1 MKIDQGLMV
10 LIYIYLELELPPHYL
25 YFGLE
30 IVHPSWCLNIQ
41 SRKAQDQ
48 FNGYENDCQRIIC
61 YEEQTFI
68 SGQNINSFYSSLN
81 VWIDSTISPCND
93 NFDIFP

>member
-30 IVHPSWCLNIQ
+30 IVHPSWCFEYPKLKDTSSN
-41 SRKAQDQ
+41 
-48 FNGYENDCQRIIC
+48 QR
-61 YEEQTFI
+61 
-68 SGQNINSFYSSLN
+68 L
-81 VWIDSTISPCND
+81 
-93 NFDIFP
+93 